1 MRLPQ
6 KPLPVAS
13 AQMVCQAFLTMGLLV
28 AASLMTASTAMAQ
41 AAPEGETKSLTTK
54 DGWPLFITYYEGV
67 DAGKKTPVVVMLHG
81 AKGSRL
87 VWKQTELIKKLH
99 ESKFA
104 VVAVDLRK
112 HGESIAPENF
122 SAAARSPKISRVDY
136 ASMVGQDLEAVKKF
150 LYEEHQGQRLNMRKT
165 GLVAAD
171 FSAVI
176 ALNWAMADWLKKPY
190 DDAPTLNAK
199 TPRGQDVQAIL
210 MYSPKESVSGFN
222 NVKALQVLRGTGM
235 AAMMLY
241 GGKNTTDKR
250 AGIKIYKA
258 IGGERQDEETRRM
271 YQREFPTT
279 ASGTALL
286 RLNLGKPSPAEFGL
300 LFFRKHLQDLKGVNY
315 EWRDRKSRLK

>member
-6 KPLPVAS
+6 TRIAVSSRILHRS
-13 AQMVCQAFLTMGLLV
+13 FLMAGILV
-28 AASLMTASTAMAQ
+28 AGLLMTASSVMAQ
-41 AAPEGETKSLTTK
+41 AALEGETKSLTTK

-67 DAGKKTPVVVMLHG
+67 DAGKETPVIVMLHG

-87 VWKQTELIKKLH
+87 VWKPTELIKKLH
-99 ESKFA
+99 ENKFA
-104 VVAVDLRK
+104 IVTVDLRK

-122 SAAARSPKISRVDY
+122 PAAARSPKLTRVDY
-136 ASMVGQDLEAVKKF
+136 AAMVGQDLEAVKKF
-150 LYEEHQGQRLNMRKT
+150 IYEEHQSQKLNMRKT

-176 ALNWAMADWLKKPY
+176 ALNWAMADWLKTPY

-199 TPRGQDVQAIL
+199 TPRGQDVQAML
-210 MYSPKESVSGFN
+210 MYSPKDTVSGFN

-235 AAMMLY
+235 AAMLLY
-241 GGKNTTDKR
+241 GGKNPSDKR

-258 IGGERQDEETRRM
+258 IGGERQDEATRRM
-271 YQREFPTT
+271 YQREFPTK

-286 RLNLGKPSPAEFGL
+286 RLNLGKPSPSEFGL